1 MPSVGGTMPTL
12 PAEVLR
18 RDSFDDDSFSV
29 PGWKRTFD
37 LVAILISSPVWLP
50 VMICISVWIK
60 MVSPGPVFFKQLRIG
75 FRGKRFMILKFR
87 SMKPHAETD
96 SHEEYFDHLVDS
108 DVPMTKLD
116 EAGDDRVIF
125 SGGFL
130 RATGLDELPQ
140 LFNVLSGDM
149 SLVGPRPCTEHEVT
163 KYKME
168 QLERFDAF
176 PGLTGHWQV
185 NGKNKTTFNQMIELD
200 VFYARNA
207 SLRLDLRILFKTIPA
222 LLAQV
227 RETRTARDTQ
237 EKP

>member
-1 MPSVGGTMPTL
+1 
-12 PAEVLR
+12 
-18 RDSFDDDSFSV
+18 
-29 PGWKRTFD
+29 
-37 LVAILISSPVWLP
+37 
-50 VMICISVWIK
+50 
-60 MVSPGPVFFKQLRIG
+60 
-75 FRGKRFMILKFR
+75 
-87 SMKPHAETD
+87 
-96 SHEEYFDHLVDS
+96 
-108 DVPMTKLD
+108 
-116 EAGDDRVIF
+116 
-125 SGGFL
+125 
-130 RATGLDELPQ
+130 
-140 LFNVLSGDM
+140 M